1 MRDIEE
7 TIAFK
12 DVFGS
17 KYLKFKEEIS
27 YTPETKDYVEE
38 VIQYILDNHT
48 ILSKNKLDKMMNAL
62 SKKYNL
68 PKKPRRSIINLITRQ
83 KIDQDLIDEETYH
96 ILNRFLVTKANRSL
110 SGILEL
116 AIMTS
121 GKEFSCAYDCH
132 YCPNQPGMP
141 RSYVALGPSAQRA
154 LRLSFDTMAQFYE
167 RASTYAL
174 NGHPVDKIEI
184 IVLGGTWD
192 SYSIEYQR
200 EFVKLVYR
208 AANTFYDQENNLDSR
223 NYTMEEEIKIN
234 ESALCKIIGFTIETR
249 PDQISKEQIIRLL
262 TYGVTRVQIGIQ
274 HTNNQIL
281 KKINRQCTIEQVY
294 EAIYLLKEAGL
305 KVQSHWMPNLPGSS
319 PELDK
324 EMFDQINYN
333 PLLQTDD
340 IKIYPTIVTTTSQKD
355 TAVKKPVYTKIEQW
369 YQDGTYIP
377 YDNSLL
383 DEVIIYGKSH
393 MPPWVRISRVFRDI
407 PMDNIIGGA
416 DVPNLREVLHKK
428 MAERGLRC
436 QCIRCSEVKG
446 RIIPRENIKLEVLN
460 YQASYSKEYFI
471 NMVSKDENGH
481 RVLHGFVRLRL
492 PDFKNKDD
500 WIPELSNTALIREVH
515 VYGKLK
521 PSFKINSDF
530 KSNTEY
536 QQHRG
541 LGRLM
546 ILEAEKIASQNGYN
560 RISITSG
567 IGVRNYYKQLGYSLE
582 NYYMIKKIK
591 IPITYF
597 IKENTLSIAIIF
609 VYLIYLYYRQ
619 IHLRL
624 YQKYLT

>member
-1 MRDIEE
+1 MTDIEE
-7 TIAFK
+7 TVSFK
-12 DVFGS
+12 DAYGS
-17 KYLKFKEEIS
+17 KYLKFKEEINYDS
-27 YTPETKDYVEE
+27 KIKNYAEE
-38 VIQYILDNHT
+38 IIQYILTNHQSLT
-48 ILSKNKLDKMMNAL
+48 KKDLHKQMNVLSRKH
-62 SKKYNL
+62 NL
-68 PKKPRRSIINLITRQ
+68 EKKPRQSIINYIIKQ
-83 KIDQDLIDEETYH
+83 KIDQDLIDEEKNH
-96 ILNRFLVTKANRSL
+96 ILNEFLITKANRSL

-154 LRLSFDTMAQFYE
+154 LRLSFNTIAQFYE

-208 AANTFYDQENNLDSR
+208 AANTFYDTQNNLEER
-223 NYTMEEEIKIN
+223 NYSMEGEIKLN
-234 ESALCKIIGFTIETR
+234 ETALCKIIGFTIETR

-274 HTNNQIL
+274 HTSNKIL
-281 KKINRQCTIEQVY
+281 KKINRQCTIEQAY

-305 KVQSHWMPNLPGSS
+305 KVQSHWMPNLPGST
-319 PELDK
+319 PNLDR
-324 EMFDQINYN
+324 EMFDEINYN

-340 IKIYPTIVTTTSQKD
+340 IKIYPTIVTSTSQKD
-355 TAVKKPVYTKIEQW
+355 AANKKPVYTRIEQW
-369 YQDGTYIP
+369 FLDGKFIP
-377 YDNSLL
+377 YTNETLNDVL
-383 DEVIIYGKSH
+383 IYGKSNIQ
-393 MPPWVRISRVFRDI
+393 PWVRISRVFRDI

-416 DVPNLREVLHKK
+416 NVPNLREVLHKQMAK
-428 MAERGLRC
+428 MGLKC
-436 QCIRCSEVKG
+436 KCIRCSEVKDKIVD
-446 RIIPRENIKLEVLN
+446 RKDIKLEILE
-460 YQASYSKEYFI
+460 YKASYSKEYFI
-471 NMVSKDENGH
+471 STVSKDEKNN

-492 PDFKNKDD
+492 PDIRNKND

-521 PSFKINSDF
+521 LSFKINSNF
-530 KSNTEY
+530 VPKTEF

-546 ILEAEKIASQNGYN
+546 ISEAEKIAYFNGFKK
-560 RISITSG
+560 ISITSG
-567 IGVRNYYKQLGYSLE
+567 VGVRNYYKKLE
-582 NYYMIKKIK
+582 YTKGEYYMIKKLNPSLKDIIK
-591 IPITYF
+591 YNKNIIMLILLIIIYF
-597 IKENTLSIAIIF
+597 MIKYF
-609 VYLIYLYYRQ
+609 
-619 IHLRL
+619 
-624 YQKYLT
+624 